1 VIPDQP
7 SDPRTA
13 AVSVHDDGTT
23 MIVSASGAIDA
34 LTAPALRDAIAS
46 VLDDDPRALVIDLTR
61 VDFLGSVG
69 LEILVTTRQAVAET
83 TPVIVVADGP
93 ITRRPI
99 ELTGVDEFLTLFPTL
114 ATALDSLRT

>member
-1 VIPDQP
+1 VKPDKP
-7 SDPRTA
+7 SDPGA
-13 AVSVHDDGTT
+13 VVSVHDDGGTKV
-23 MIVSASGAIDA
+23 VSASGAIDA
-34 LTAPALRDAIAS
+34 LTAPAVRDAINS
-46 VLDDDPRALVIDLTR
+46 VLEGGPQALVIDLTR

-99 ELTGVDEFLTLFPTL
+99 ELTGVDEFLPLYPTL
-114 ATALDSLRT
+114 SAALDSLRT